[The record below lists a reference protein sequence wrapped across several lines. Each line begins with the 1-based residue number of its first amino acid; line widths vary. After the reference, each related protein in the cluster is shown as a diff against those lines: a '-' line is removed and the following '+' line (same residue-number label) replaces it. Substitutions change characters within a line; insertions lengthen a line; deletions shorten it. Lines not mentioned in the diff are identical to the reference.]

1 MTAEAGLDRAVSAS
15 PENSSTRAAKV
26 VENAFDKTV
35 GAGSDAATDALINVI
50 NQNPSQASA
59 ILKQI
64 GQDDQVDHD
73 NVLPYIALTVA
84 DRLLAGTMPGN
95 NDESDQTFNS
105 YDLQALKTNPGGD
118 SPGETALIKMSAD
131 YLSANYSE
139 IAGISADAPA
149 NADGTADQSSI
160 ISLDLSTAALN
171 FAKQPGWNAPQEV
184 YNPTLGVKIF
194 DTIGE
199 FI

>member
-1 MTAEAGLDRAVSAS
+1 MTAEAGLDRTVSAS
-15 PENSSTRAAKV
+15 PENTSTRAAKV

-35 GAGSDAATDALINVI
+35 GIGGDAATDALINVI
-50 NQNPSQASA
+50 NQNPTQASA

-84 DRLLAGTMPGN
+84 GRLLAGTMPGN
-95 NDESDQTFNS
+95 DDESDQTFNA
-105 YDLQALKTNPGGD
+105 YDLQALKANPGGD
-118 SPGETALIKMSAD
+118 SPGQTALIKMSAD
-131 YLSANYSE
+131 YLAANYSQ
-139 IAGISADAPA
+139 IAGLSGDEPA
-149 NADGTADQSSI
+149 NADGTADQASI

-171 FAKQPGWNAPQEV
+171 FDKQPGSNAPQKV
-184 YNPTLGVKIF
+184 YNPSLGVRIF
-194 DTIGE
+194 DTVSE